1 MNPEITKEI
10 EQYIAGELSE
20 EQKVLFEEK
29 MASDEEL
36 LNEVNLQKTIHEA
49 AQRAFLRNEVLS
61 TAKNFHFYQRMKWG
75 GIGLGIIILIAS
87 ITAISILNTSKSDSQ
102 YAKNDLQRLTDSLK
116 TVGLIDNLNSE
127 FFVWVAKDTA
137 FLSQDGVL
145 VSVPEN
151 AFLLDGTPY
160 TDNAVIQWQEA
171 LDGATIVKAGLSTT
185 SNGRLLETQGMFSFT
200 AKTLDGKQLTI
211 NPEVG
216 VYVQVPV
223 DDYKNGMQ
231 LFGGVKDANGM
242 INWVNPKQ
250 LEKIPVPVP
259 MTELDF
265 YPPEYEAK
273 LNELKAGKGKKY
285 RDSVYLSFENDNLKP
300 KDESMYD
307 IDAHPEFVQVNSLEQ
322 LKTDPR
328 FPGNDHA
335 LWIFCNDQVIYPND
349 ALEKEVSGT
358 VWVKFLVSET
368 GNVSNPRIERSVHP
382 SLDAEALRIVRSMPK
397 WIPGRNK
404 NDQNV
409 ACELILPL
417 NFIIPGV
424 RMKKNFYPENRKDDS
439 ELADSSKHR
448 INDKETGF
456 KRILPSSVLAFWKS
470 KFNNTILSTREFE
483 ERMKEIHKTCDPS
496 VLEIYVKN
504 MNKPLYELDE
514 KVAAKGHSKFKHFAD
529 QQVGAIDLKNAHL
542 DALKDFYAN
551 AVQELIQQEKTFRD
565 REDRKRE
572 KWDKKLNRE
581 RETESKR
588 TNTREEKVFNEEY
601 KLNLKNVRKQ
611 LGPVVGATIHGQG
624 TIYNIDRYVM
634 DATAE
639 RTSTTITD
647 PVSGKTAKIQ
657 YNDFEFS
664 IENHEEYSQL
674 YAYLFPRE
682 LNSYHRLTG
691 NGGAFDFPL
700 NDAMQYYLV
709 IVGISDKGYS
719 FLQSE
724 SVKGG
729 DLGELVLERVTEE
742 KVDASIQKLN
752 SKRGIRSFDVKQELK
767 WLKTE
772 QQNYVEQ
779 KRRSDDRKFREQLRP
794 KVFPCDCESENQIS
808 DITIPLN

>member
-10 EQYIAGELSE
+10 EQYIAGELSQ
-20 EQKVLFEEK
+20 EQKVLFEQK
-29 MASDEEL
+29 MASNEEL

-49 AQRAFLRNEVLS
+49 AQRSFLRNEVAS
-61 TAKNFHFYQRMKWG
+61 TANNFHFYQRMKWG
-75 GIGLGIIILIAS
+75 GIGMGIVLLIAS
-87 ITAISILNTSKSDSQ
+87 ITAISILNRSKSDSQ

-137 FLSQDGVL
+137 FLSRDGVL

-160 TDNAVIQWQEA
+160 IDNAVIQWQEA

-200 AKTLDGKQLTI
+200 AKTLEGKQLTI

-231 LFGGVKDANGM
+231 LFDGIKDANGM

-250 LEKIPVPVP
+250 LEKIPVPIP

-273 LNELKAGKGKKY
+273 LNELKAEKGKIY
-285 RDSVYLSFENDNLKP
+285 RDSLYLSFEKSEKVIEEIP
-300 KDESMYD
+300 HESIAYITWDKMR
-307 IDAHPEFVQVNSLEQ
+307 
-322 LKTDPR
+322 TDPS
-328 FPGNDHA
+328 FPGGNRAMRKFIVD
-335 LWIFCNDQVIYPND
+335 NTVYPND
-349 ALEKEVSGT
+349 ALEKNISDT
-358 VWVKFLVSET
+358 VFVKFIISET
-368 GNVSNPRIERSVHP
+368 GKVKDVFVEDPVYP
-382 SLDAEALRIVRSMPK
+382 SLDAEAMRVVRSMPN
-397 WIPGRNK
+397 WIPGTNMSDQSVKTLMSLPVYFEIDGIQKNK
-404 NDQNV
+404 ISD
-409 ACELILPL
+409 ARGLDK
-417 NFIIPGV
+417 GS
-424 RMKKNFYPENRKDDS
+424 MD
-439 ELADSSKHR
+439 R
-448 INDKETGF
+448 IADKETGF

-496 VLEIYVKN
+496 VLDIYVKN

-514 KVAAKGHSKFKHFAD
+514 KVAAKGYSKFKHLAD
-529 QQVGAIDLKNAHL
+529 QRVGAIDLKNAHL
-542 DALKDFYAN
+542 DALNDFYDN
-551 AVQELIQQEKTFRD
+551 AVKDLIQQEKANRD
-565 REDRKRE
+565 REQRRRE
-572 KWDKKLNRE
+572 KWDKKLNKERE
-581 RETESKR
+581 RESKR
-588 TNTREEKVFNEEY
+588 TTSREEKVFNEEY
-601 KLNLKNVRKQ
+601 NLNLRNVRKQ

-634 DATAE
+634 EATAD

-647 PVSGKTAKIQ
+647 PDSGKTAKIQ

-691 NGGAFDFPL
+691 NNGSFEFPL
-700 NDAMQYYLV
+700 NDAMEYDLV

-729 DLGELVLERVTEE
+729 DLGELVLERVSEE

-752 SKRGIRSFDVKQELK
+752 SKRGIRSFDVKQELQ

-794 KVFPCDCESENQIS
+794 KVFPCDCETEDQESEIA
-808 DITIPLN
+808 IELN